1 MVAVKKVIARQV
13 FAMREAERL
22 LQRYANI
29 TLCTKGSSAHKTHG
43 LGDDKVLIKAWG
55 KKKEADQD

>member
-22 LQRYANI
+22 LQSYVNV

>member
-1 MVAVKKVIARQV
+1 VIARQV

-22 LQRYANI
+22 LQSYVNV

>member
-22 LQRYANI
+22 LQSYANI

-55 KKKEADQD
+55 KKKEAQQD